1 MTFIDENCLVF
12 DSEDENKLEYTVIHN
27 KFKDMVDALLDGLL
41 TELQVS
47 PDLFLEA
54 VKLGRQT
61 PVHRRIFDQILAW
74 DNFVSFKKLMV
85 KRNLELEKEAM
96 ASLL

>member
-61 PVHRRIFDQILAW
+61 PVHRRIFDQILA
-74 DNFVSFKKLMV
+74 
-85 KRNLELEKEAM
+85 
-96 ASLL
+96 